1 MKEDIPSMMIDSFH
15 QVVNTLGIGGA
26 GEVYSIRNV
35 KDNTMF
41 AAKFARKDLKVT
53 KAKKLLLLQRERDT
67 MEELNGHP
75 NILSSFQLLKRR
87 KAHSQKNEFEACKRH
102 FGVHL
107 TTAPYHMI
115 EYCENGSFISY
126 LRNQDSLPENITC
139 YYADQLISAI
149 HFIHNKGYAHLD
161 IKLDNILLDN
171 YFNIRL
177 SDFGSA
183 LKINDQPFTSIRRGT
198 TKYMAPEV
206 RYLQEEET
214 FDAYKADMYSLGICL
229 FLMLFKR
236 FPVYVEDIEYPE
248 TVNLFNEN
256 ETLEACPFDCDIDIW
271 KGLSIPTKRILL
283 SLLNEDPSERPYINQ
298 FIEFF
303 RLPILDESIT
313 EVIFDEMQAR
323 RTKYE
328 EDSYEKKFIQPAA
341 CSKNLITHKN
351 CNKAKEVK
359 TPSNK
364 SGSSTNVTN

>member
-1 MKEDIPSMMIDSFH
+1 
-15 QVVNTLGIGGA
+15 
-26 GEVYSIRNV
+26 
-35 KDNTMF
+35 
-41 AAKFARKDLKVT
+41 
-53 KAKKLLLLQRERDT
+53 
-67 MEELNGHP
+67 
-75 NILSSFQLLKRR
+75 
-87 KAHSQKNEFEACKRH
+87 
-102 FGVHL
+102 
-107 TTAPYHMI
+107 
-115 EYCENGSFISY
+115 
-126 LRNQDSLPENITC
+126 
-139 YYADQLISAI
+139 
-149 HFIHNKGYAHLD
+149 
-161 IKLDNILLDN
+161 
-171 YFNIRL
+171 
-177 SDFGSA
+177 
-183 LKINDQPFTSIRRGT
+183 
-198 TKYMAPEV
+198 MAPEV

-236 FPVYVEDIEYPE
+236 FPVYVEDMEYPE

-351 CNKAKEVK
+351 
-359 TPSNK
+359 
-364 SGSSTNVTN
+364 